1 MLSVTKN
8 PSQSPQTGV
17 KTVCFTCLTTLA
29 SAGVIDVSISAQVLN
44 REPAQPEPDLYYPN
58 TSLPPD
64 DVEDEFVMALDVD
77 DATSGLDPFLL
88 AAKSWKL
95 IGGAEALR
103 GLVEECCCC

>member
-1 MLSVTKN
+1 M
-8 PSQSPQTGV
+8 
-17 KTVCFTCLTTLA
+17 TTLA
-29 SAGVIDVSISAQVLN
+29 WAGVIDVSISAQVLN
-44 REPAQPEPDLYYPN
+44 REPAQPEPDFYYPN